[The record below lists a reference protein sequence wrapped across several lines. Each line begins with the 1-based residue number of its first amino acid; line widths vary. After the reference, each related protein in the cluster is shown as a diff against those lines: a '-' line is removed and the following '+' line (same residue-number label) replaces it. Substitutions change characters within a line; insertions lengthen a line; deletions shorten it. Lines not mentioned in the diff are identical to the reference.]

1 MQRIVLATRNED
13 KVFEIRN
20 LFAGLDIELVTLN
33 RFPDL
38 PDVVEDGGTLKENAV
53 KKAREVAQQ
62 TQMTA
67 FADDTGLEV
76 DALNGAPGIYSAR
89 FAGENATYR
98 DNVKKLLHALQGLP
112 QEQRKARFRTVVA
125 VCNNKEVFTTEGVCE
140 GRIATEPKGSSGF
153 GYDSVFFV
161 PEFGCTFAEMG
172 LELKN
177 RISHR
182 AKAFLNLKRKL
193 ENRDIDLTYHF

>member
-1 MQRIVLATRNED
+1 MHRIVLATRNED

-20 LFAGLDIELVTLN
+20 LFAGLDIELVTLS

-38 PDVVEDGGTLKENAV
+38 PDVVEDGASLKENAV
-53 KKAREVAQQ
+53 KKARDVAQQ

-112 QEQRKARFRTVVA
+112 KEKRKARFRTVVA
-125 VCNNKEVFTTEGVCE
+125 VYNNKDVFTVEGVCE
-140 GRIATEPKGSSGF
+140 GSIATAPKGCSGF

-193 ENRDIDLTYHF
+193 ENSDIDLTYYL